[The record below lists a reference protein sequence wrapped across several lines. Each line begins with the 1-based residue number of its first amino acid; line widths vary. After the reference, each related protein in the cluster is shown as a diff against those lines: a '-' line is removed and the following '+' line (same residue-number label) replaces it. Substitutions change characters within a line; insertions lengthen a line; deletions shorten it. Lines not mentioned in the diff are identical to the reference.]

1 MKTIL
6 LVDDNREHLEVLTF
20 LLEDERFQV
29 MALTTAKDIYSVIE
43 KFKPKLIF
51 LDVMLDGE
59 NGMEICS
66 RLKADATLAAIKIVL
81 MTASLTF
88 QKLHQIVARADHY
101 LPKPFDFD
109 EVIRLA
115 NELTKD

>member
-20 LLEDERFQV
+20 LLEDEGFQV
-29 MALTTAKDIYSVIE
+29 KALTTAIDIYSV
-43 KFKPKLIF
+43 
-51 LDVMLDGE
+51 
-59 NGMEICS
+59 MEICS
-66 RLKADATLAAIKIVL
+66 RLKADPNLASVKIVL

-109 EVIRLA
+109 EVVRLA
-115 NELTKD
+115 KTLAV

>member
-20 LLEDERFQV
+20 LLEDEGFQV
-29 MALTTAKDIYSVIE
+29 IALTTAVDIYSVVE
-43 KFKPKLIF
+43 KFEPQLIF

-66 RLKADATLAAIKIVL
+66 RLKADPKIASIKIVL

-109 EVIRLA
+109 DVLRLA
-115 NELTKD
+115 NELAP

>member
-20 LLEDERFQV
+20 LLEDEGFQV
-29 MALTTAKDIYSVIE
+29 RSLTTAVDIYSVIE
-43 KFKPKLIF
+43 EFKPKLIF

-66 RLKADATLAAIKIVL
+66 RLKTDAAISSIKIVL

-109 EVIRLA
+109 EVVRLA
-115 NELTKD
+115 KEFVKG

>member
-6 LVDDNREHLEVLTF
+6 LVDDSSEHLEVLTF
-20 LLEDERFQV
+20 LLEDEGFRV
-29 MALTTAKDIYSVIE
+29 KALSTAVDIYAVIKE
-43 KFKPKLIF
+43 LKPQLIF

-59 NGMEICS
+59 NGMEVCS
-66 RLKADATLAAIKIVL
+66 RLKADPAFASLKIVL

-101 LPKPFDFD
+101 LPKPFDFK

-115 NELTKD
+115 KELT

>member
-20 LLEDERFQV
+20 LLEDEGFRV
-29 MALTTAKDIYSVIE
+29 MALTTAVNIYSVIE
-43 KFKPKLIF
+43 NFKPQLIF

-66 RLKADATLAAIKIVL
+66 RLKADPKIASIKIIL

-109 EVIRLA
+109 EVLRLA
-115 NELTKD
+115 NEIS

>member
-20 LLEDERFQV
+20 LLEDEGFQV
-29 MALTTAKDIYSVIE
+29 KALTTAVDIYTVIE
-43 KFKPKLIF
+43 NFKPKLIF

-66 RLKADATLAAIKIVL
+66 RLKSDPSIASIKIVL

-101 LPKPFDFD
+101 LPKPFDFE

-115 NELTKD
+115 NEFVAK